1 MGDTVKKIL
10 IVSLLVIGS
19 LLFSGCTQQSA
30 KVEFENIELESSIVE
45 LASAKI
51 EKNDLVW
58 IYPENEDPKQVPK
71 EINVKY
77 LFHNIVDRT
86 VNVDV
91 TVYFYD
97 ENNLLLDMVKGQ
109 TINSLIEDSTEGMAN
124 NVRLRGDDAA
134 LVHHVK
140 IVAEEI

>member
-1 MGDTVKKIL
+1 MKKML
-10 IVSLLVIGS
+10 IVTLLVMGS

-30 KVEFENIELESSIVE
+30 KVEFDNIELESSVVE
-45 LASAKI
+45 LSSATI
-51 EKNDLVW
+51 EKNDLIWV
-58 IYPENEDPKQVPK
+58 YPENEDPKQVPK
-71 EINVKY
+71 EIDVKY
-77 LFHNIVDRT
+77 LFHSIVERP

-97 ENNLLLDMVKGQ
+97 ENNLLLDMAKGQ
-109 TINSLIEDSTEGMAN
+109 TIYNIAGDSTEQMAN
-124 NVRLRGDDAA
+124 TVKLRGDDAA